1 MKKGFTLFLIHFA
14 FLSLNAQKK
23 EQAKDTVKTEV
34 VSVVTKYNPKIADA
48 KKIKKNPKIKLLKK
62 NEKKKLE
69 YTIFSAP
76 VASTF
81 IPKSGVVKG
90 IDVGVKERIYKNYIA
105 AGFGNYTTPFFEA
118 FLHHSTRFKNE
129 IGFNAKYEASE
140 DNVKNSVLN
149 SNFSNF
155 KIGAF
160 YKQQDRYFDW
170 KVSLNSERNLYNW
183 YGLPNLIFSE
193 PTTNSI
199 NPEQAYNYFELIGEF
214 NFKDSYIDY
223 GKINTSYFTDSYKS
237 AEIFAKLDTKL
248 DFPLTFINPSLNDI
262 SINTSIEFLK
272 GEFKNNYKDFN
283 SIKYATTTINLNP
296 NYKINYNNFILKT
309 GLKIIA
315 SLDSENDAT
324 NVFLLPDLLIQK
336 SIYKSYVNIYG
347 GFSGDLH
354 TNSYKSF
361 VDENPYV
368 SPSLFITQTLES
380 SNLFVGFNGKI
391 NNNLSYNIKASSITE
406 EDKPLF
412 IRNNSKSNGTNNTVN
427 GNTLKGYEYG
437 NSFNVYYDDVK
448 TSSIFTE
455 IEYDYST
462 KLTFGAQGTYNI
474 YTVENALEKWN
485 LPTIE
490 ASFFGKYKV
499 NKWYA
504 TTNVFYVSERKDALY
519 NAEFPSSFK
528 GIETINSFIDVNL
541 NGGYH
546 FNDKFSA
553 FLKLNNILNTEYQ
566 RFANFDTQGFQVL
579 GGITYKFDF

>member
-1 MKKGFTLFLIHFA
+1 MKKGFTLFLIYFA

-23 EQAKDTVKTEV
+23 EQPKDTVKTEV
-34 VSVVTKYNPKIADA
+34 VNVITKYNPKIADA
-48 KKIKKNPKIKLLKK
+48 KKIKKNPKIKLLQK

-105 AGFGNYTTPFFEA
+105 AGFGNYTTPFFET

-129 IGFNAKYEASE
+129 ISFNAKYLASQ
-140 DNVKNSVLN
+140 DNVRRSVLK

-155 KIGAF
+155 NIGAF

-183 YGLPNLIFSE
+183 YGLPNLPFSE

-199 NPEQAYNYFELIGEF
+199 NPEQVYNYFELTGEF
-214 NFKDSYIDY
+214 DFKDSYIDY
-223 GKINTSYFTDSYKS
+223 GKIKTSYFTDSYKS
-237 AEIFAKLDTKL
+237 AEILVEFDTKL
-248 DFPLTFINPSLNDI
+248 DFPLTFINPSLNNI
-262 SINTSIEFLK
+262 SINTSVEFLK
-272 GEFKNNYKDFN
+272 GEFKNSYKDFN
-283 SIKYATTTINLNP
+283 PIKYSTTTINFNP
-296 NYKINYNNFILKT
+296 SYKMNYNNFVFKT
-309 GLKIIA
+309 GLKIVA
-315 SLDSENDAT
+315 SLDTENNT
-324 NVFLLPDLLIQK
+324 SNVFLLPDLLIQK
-336 SIYKSYVNIYG
+336 PIFKNYINIYG

-354 TNSYKSF
+354 TNTYKNF
-361 VDENPYV
+361 TEENPYI
-368 SPSLFITQTLES
+368 SPSIFITQTLES
-380 SNLFVGFNGKI
+380 SNIFLGLNGKI
-391 NNNLSYNIKASSITE
+391 NSNLSYNIKASSITE

-412 IRNNSKSNGTNNTVN
+412 IRNTSKSNGTNNIVN
-427 GNTLKGYEYG
+427 GNSLKGYEYG

-448 TSSIFTE
+448 TNSIFTE

-462 KLTFGAQGTYNI
+462 KLTFGLQGTYNV
-474 YTVENALEKWN
+474 YTLENSLEKWN

-490 ASFFGKYKV
+490 ASFFGKYKM

-519 NAEFPSSFK
+519 NAQFPSSLK
-528 GIETINSFIDVNL
+528 GIETINSFVDVNL